1 MVIIFDIIRGV
12 NIAPNAA
19 HQGGEAR
26 GELWLYRTVVRPNA
40 TKSPTNNE
48 CPSSVVCRM
57 DLPFSMVGFLP
68 LYITQSS

>member
-1 MVIIFDIIRGV
+1 MIPVRGTNV
-12 NIAPNAA
+12 EGANGAPNAA

-26 GELWLYRTVVRPNA
+26 GELWPYRTVVRPNA

-57 DLPFSMVGFLP
+57 SDSLL
-68 LYITQSS
+68 